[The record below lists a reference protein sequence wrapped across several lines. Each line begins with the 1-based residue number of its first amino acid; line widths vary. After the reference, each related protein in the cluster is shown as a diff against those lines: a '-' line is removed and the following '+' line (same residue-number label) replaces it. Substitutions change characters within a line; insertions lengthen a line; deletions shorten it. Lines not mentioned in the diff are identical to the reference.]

1 MPLARLGRGW
11 PVLVAVLFALVG
23 ITWGLP
29 GSDTWAEDAMSPR
42 TCGLFGIAETYTPGH
57 FHAYPPLHVAL
68 LTLTSLPWEIATIAR
83 VGLDRA
89 ALERALIEP
98 RVMTPVELCARLVA
112 VAMLAGIVW
121 NTVRLFERLGGR
133 RVGIVAGLV
142 VATDSA
148 LLYYAHTGALEVPYL
163 FWSSWAL
170 VEIDRV
176 LAGESREPQVM
187 IAVTCAVLTKDQAAG
202 LFLLTL
208 PACLAVR
215 PALLR
220 SKRTWLSLGGALV
233 AYALVA
239 GAVTNPSG
247 FAKRI
252 ALLLGPMATD
262 WTPYPRTL
270 AGYGAMARDAFFAV
284 PLQSSW
290 LIAVA
295 SGIGIAVAAGALPSP
310 PAPSPKGEGEEAALR
325 TRRMMPLLAA
335 ASYTLC
341 FLLGARRTED
351 RFLLPLAILVFPYA
365 AFALET
371 WLSRARSA
379 VLPYAA
385 FALALVPA
393 VLAVASLDATL
404 LADPR
409 YAAERFLASLPA
421 GTRIEVYGGSHFIP
435 RIPAQLDAVRVSL
448 DDPAERSHTYRVA
461 DVQGD
466 PNAIDLRHPGY
477 VVLGAEHSHLF
488 PPGYAPT
495 ARYGTVEFTDPA
507 TFRFFYSLTENQLDY
522 APVLKARCELPWP
535 LSCRDIHGST
545 GHPIWIYRRNSPEKP
560 ATE

>member
-11 PVLVAVLFALVG
+11 PVLLAVLFALVG

-42 TCGLFGIAETYTPGH
+42 TCGLFGIAETYAPGH

-68 LTLTSLPWEIATIAR
+68 LTLTSLPWELRTILR
-83 VGLDRA
+83 VGFDRA
-89 ALERALIEP
+89 ALEQALIAP
-98 RVMTPVELCARLVA
+98 RVMTPIELCARLVA

-142 VATDSA
+142 VATNSA
-148 LLYYAHTGALEVPYL
+148 LIYYAHTGALEVPYL

-252 ALLLGPMATD
+252 ALLLGPMASD
-262 WTPYPRTL
+262 WTPYPKTL
-270 AGYGAMARDAFFAV
+270 AGYGAMARDAIAAV
-284 PLQSSW
+284 PLQASW
-290 LIAVA
+290 PIA
-295 SGIGIAVAAGALPSP
+295 IAAAVGVVVV
-310 PAPSPKGEGEEAALR
+310 LR
-325 TRRMMPLLAA
+325 ERRGLDRARAVMPLVAA
-335 ASYTLC
+335 ASYKLV

-351 RFLLPLAILVFPYA
+351 RFLLPLAILSFPYA
-365 AFALET
+365 AFALEA
-371 WLSRARSA
+371 WLARARSA

-385 FALALVPA
+385 FAVALAPA
-393 VLAVASLDATL
+393 LLAVASVDATL

-421 GTRIEVYGGSHFIP
+421 GTRVEVYGGSHFIP
-435 RIPAQLDAVRVSL
+435 RIPAQIDAVRISL
-448 DDPAERSHTYRVA
+448 DDPAARSHAYRVT

-495 ARYGTVEFTDPA
+495 ARFGTVEFTDAA
-507 TFRFFYSLTENQLDY
+507 TFRFFYALTTGQLDY

-545 GHPIWIYRRNSPEKP
+545 AHDVWIYRRQSPEKP